1 MPAKRYLGIW
11 FTASPDAVCWVA
23 NRDTPL
29 NNTSGVLVV
38 GSTGSLRILD
48 GSGHAAWSSNT
59 TTSSSA
65 PAVVQ
70 LLDSGNLVVR
80 EQSSGDVL
88 WQSFDHPSNTLLAG
102 MRIGK
107 DLQTGAEWS
116 LTSWRASN
124 DPTTGDCRRVMD
136 TRGLPDIVSW
146 QGNAKKYRTGP
157 WNGLWFSGV
166 PEMARVSNSDPYSN
180 QVVVPPRVE

>member
-1 MPAKRYLGIW
+1 M
-11 FTASPDAVCWVA
+11 
-23 NRDTPL
+23 
-29 NNTSGVLVV
+29 
-38 GSTGSLRILD
+38 
-48 GSGHAAWSSNT
+48 
-59 TTSSSA
+59 
-65 PAVVQ
+65 VQ

-107 DLQTGAEWS
+107 DQQTGAEWS

-124 DPTTGDCRRVMD
+124 DPTTGKCRRVMN
-136 TRGLPDIVSW
+136 TMGLPDIVSW

>member
-1 MPAKRYLGIW
+1 
-11 FTASPDAVCWVA
+11 VA

-38 GSTGSLRILD
+38 GNTGSLRLLD
-48 GSGHAAWSSNT
+48 GSGHTAWSSNSNT

-65 PAVVQ
+65 PAVAQ
-70 LLDSGNLVVR
+70 LLDSSNLVVR
-80 EQSSGDVL
+80 EQSSGDM
-88 WQSFDHPSNTLLAG
+88 LAG

-107 DLQTGAEWS
+107 NPQTGAEWS

-136 TRGLPDIVSW
+136 TMGLPDIVSW
-146 QGNAKKYRTGP
+146 QGNAKKFRTGP
-157 WNGLWFSGV
+157 
-166 PEMARVSNSDPYSN
+166 
-180 QVVVPPRVE
+180 

>member
-23 NRDTPL
+23 NRDSPL
-29 NNTSGVLVV
+29 NSTSGVLVV
-38 GSTGSLRILD
+38 GRTGSLRLLD
-48 GSGHAAWSSNT
+48 GSGHTAWSSNT

-107 DLQTGAEWS
+107 DPQTGVDWS

-124 DPTTGDCRRVMD
+124 DPTTGKCRRVMN
-136 TRGLPDIVSW
+136 TMGLPDIVSW

>member
-1 MPAKRYLGIW
+1 
-11 FTASPDAVCWVA
+11 VA
-23 NRDTPL
+23 NRDSHL
-29 NNTSGVLVV
+29 NSTSGVLVV
-38 GSTGSLRILD
+38 GRTGSLRLLD
-48 GSGHAAWSSNT
+48 GSGHTAWSSNT

-88 WQSFDHPSNTLLAG
+88 WQSFDYPSNTLLAG

-107 DLQTGAEWS
+107 NPQTGAEWS

-124 DPTTGDCRRVMD
+124 DPTTGKCRRVMN
-136 TRGLPDIVSW
+136 TMGLPDIV
-146 QGNAKKYRTGP
+146 
-157 WNGLWFSGV
+157 
-166 PEMARVSNSDPYSN
+166 
-180 QVVVPPRVE
+180 